1 MPNYLILSSQE
12 AINPILKK
20 RVLAT
25 GYNISIEM
33 NLSFLDEILRRF
45 VLNIPDQDAYKFL
58 W

>member
-1 MPNYLILSSQE
+1 MLNYLILTSQE
-12 AINPILKK
+12 AINSILKK
-20 RVLAT
+20 SVLAT

-58 W
+58 